1 MSRTIRTPRGSTGI
15 CGRVIRVLLAEDQ
28 HIIRG
33 ALAALLGLEEDIEVV
48 ATVGSGTAAVDAARV
63 HEPDVAVLDID
74 MPGTM
79 DGLDAAAALREK
91 LPGCR
96 VLMLTAYGKPGH
108 LRRALGARVDGYVLK
123 TAPPE
128 ELVAAVRKV
137 AAGERVLDPSL
148 AVTAWDLAENPLT
161 PREAEVLRLVA
172 SGAEATK
179 IARQVHL
186 TAGTVRNYLTAV
198 VTKLNARNRT
208 DAVRIATEAG
218 WI

>member
-1 MSRTIRTPRGSTGI
+1 
-15 CGRVIRVLLAEDQ
+15 VIRVLLAEDQ
-28 HIIRG
+28 HIIRE

-48 ATVGSGTAAVDAARV
+48 ATVDSGTAAVDAARV
-63 HEPDVAVLDID
+63 YRPDIAVLDID

-79 DGLDAAAALREK
+79 DGLEAAAVVREK
-91 LPGCR
+91 VPGCR

-108 LRRALGARVDGYVLK
+108 LRRALGARVDGFVLK

-128 ELVAAVRKV
+128 DLVAAIRKV
-137 AAGERVLDPSL
+137 AVGERVLDASL
-148 AVTAWDLAENPLT
+148 AVTAWDLADNPLT

-172 SGAEATK
+172 GGAEATE
-179 IARQVHL
+179 IAAQVHL
-186 TAGTVRNYLTAV
+186 TAGTVRNYLTAIV
-198 VTKLNARNRT
+198 SKLNARNRT

>member
-1 MSRTIRTPRGSTGI
+1 M
-15 CGRVIRVLLAEDQ
+15 IRVLLAEDQ
-28 HIIRG
+28 HIIRE
-33 ALAALLGLEEDIEVV
+33 ALAALLGLEKDIEVV
-48 ATVGSGTAAVDAARV
+48 ATADSGAAAVDAARV
-63 HEPDVAVLDID
+63 YRPDIAVLDID

-79 DGLDAAAALREK
+79 DGLEAAAVVREK
-91 LPGCR
+91 VPDCR

-108 LRRALGARVDGYVLK
+108 LRRALGARVDGFVLK

-128 ELVAAVRKV
+128 DLVAAIRKV
-137 AAGERVLDPSL
+137 AVGERVLDASL
-148 AVTAWDLAENPLT
+148 AVTAWDLADNPLT

-172 SGAEATK
+172 QGAEATE
-179 IARQVHL
+179 IAAQVHL
-186 TAGTVRNYLTAV
+186 TAGTVRNYLTAI